1 MTTGWVIA
9 ITGMILLSIAD
20 IRERKIPVIY
30 LAAFCMASSI
40 YTLFFGTT
48 GRDSFFFSLL
58 PGFFLRAVSLC
69 TREGIGYGD
78 GWTVM
83 ALGLLTGA
91 DSCFAAVC
99 AGLVL
104 TALCSLSLLALHKVS
119 GKSRIPF
126 LPFLTIGLGVG
137 MLVQKGI

>member
-30 LAAFCMASSI
+30 LAAFCMAAAI
-40 YTLFFGTT
+40 YTLFLGRT
-48 GRDSFFFSLL
+48 GWDSFFFSLL
-58 PGFFLRAVSLC
+58 PGFFLLAVSLC

-78 GWTVM
+78 GWTVVIIGI
-83 ALGLLTGA
+83 LIGA
-91 DSCFAAVC
+91 KGGFLAVC
-99 AGLVL
+99 IGVYVS
-104 TALCSLSLLALHKVS
+104 SLYSLILLAAHKVS
-119 GKSRIPF
+119 RKSRFAF

-137 MLVQKGI
+137 FLAKKGL